1 MINAIY
7 DAYEALA
14 LEPPAHILAV
24 VTVEEAKLDRVS
36 IKEEKVALKA
46 AIDKRLAYKRASFLR
61 QLPPNFEEVEFS
73 DEFDG
78 AADFLGVA
86 DNANLRAFLLKTEG
100 STEILFSEE
109 VGKVNMS
116 GYFQQ
121 RAFIVTPQ
129 SIYNFKG
136 QDFDRPQRKIDIW
149 KLDGVVL
156 SRKSSEVVL
165 QVAID
170 HDYHLSFG
178 ATKMRQRD
186 ALMRVLTKQYQLA
199 CGYRLLPQIVV
210 RARKRSSRV
219 QSKAVCGDDPA
230 QKYSPCF
237 VLTCSYWHILYV
249 CCDRRKWSIWPA
261 LCAPRQT
268 LL

>member
-1 MINAIY
+1 
-7 DAYEALA
+7 
-14 LEPPAHILAV
+14 V
-24 VTVEEAKLDRVS
+24 VTVEEPKLDRVS
-36 IKEEKVALKA
+36 VKEDKVALKA

-61 QLPPNFEEVEFS
+61 RLPPTFEEVEFS

-86 DNANLRAFLLKTEG
+86 SNENLRAFLLKTEG
-100 STEILFSEE
+100 SAEVLFSDE
-109 VGKVNMS
+109 VGKVNMA
-116 GYFQQ
+116 GYYQQ

-136 QDFDRPQRKIDIW
+136 HEFERPQRKIDIW

-156 SRKSSEVVL
+156 SRKSAEVVL
-165 QVAID
+165 QCAID

-199 CGYRLLPQIVV
+199 CGYRLLPQL
-210 RARKRSSRV
+210 
-219 QSKAVCGDDPA
+219 AV
-230 QKYSPCF
+230 
-237 VLTCSYWHILYV
+237 
-249 CCDRRKWSIWPA
+249 
-261 LCAPRQT
+261 
-268 LL
+268 

>member
-1 MINAIY
+1 MRLAAQCSPCVCCHCISFQVLIQSAGDYDFHLGALSNHSRTQMINAIY
-7 DAYEALA
+7 DAYEALN
-14 LEPPAHILAV
+14 LEPPVHILAV
-24 VTVEEAKLDRVS
+24 VTVEEAKLDRISV
-36 IKEEKVALKA
+36 KEDKVALKA

-61 QLPPNFEEVEFS
+61 RLPPNFEEVDFS

-100 STEILFSEE
+100 SVEVLFSEE
-109 VGKVNMS
+109 VGKVNMA
-116 GYFQQ
+116 GYHQQ
-121 RAFIVTPQ
+121 RTFIVTPQ

-136 QDFDRPQRKIDIW
+136 QDFERPQRKIDIW

-165 QVAID
+165 QSAID
-170 HDYHLSFG
+170 HDFYLSFG

-186 ALMRVLTKQYQLA
+186 ALMRVLTKQYLLA

-210 RARKRSSRV
+210 RARKR
-219 QSKAVCGDDPA
+219 
-230 QKYSPCF
+230 
-237 VLTCSYWHILYV
+237 
-249 CCDRRKWSIWPA
+249 
-261 LCAPRQT
+261 
-268 LL
+268 